1 MKLFPR
7 YKIIQRDT
15 YLNNGT
21 VYTYYVVKFRCLLF
35 WYDDIRNIDAD
46 RLRFDVKR
54 FNTREDAE
62 KYIEW
67 KLYFKTVE
75 TVVKEI

>member
-21 VYTYYVVKFRCLLF
+21 VYTEYLVKTRTLLF
-35 WYDDIRNIDAD
+35 WYEK
-46 RLRFDVKR
+46 LRRINVEKLRYEVVWFTTKE
-54 FNTREDAE
+54 NAE
-62 KYIEW
+62 KYID
-67 KLYFKTVE
+67 KLRFKTVE